1 MRHKGFVPQQKPIK
15 ERGDAMSKTVSD
27 IASCENQINQF
38 LHHQKIG
45 RLHPGYMDGSFTLDE
60 ANYLRYRIFRR
71 YGDQHVDM
79 ISTKMA
85 FQYLTFFLTRKVLE
99 H

>member
-1 MRHKGFVPQQKPIK
+1 
-15 ERGDAMSKTVSD
+15 
-27 IASCENQINQF
+27 
-38 LHHQKIG
+38 
-45 RLHPGYMDGSFTLDE
+45 MDSTFTLDE
-60 ANYLRYRIFRR
+60 ANYLRYRILRR

-85 FQYLTFFLTRKVLE
+85 FQYLTFFLTREVLE